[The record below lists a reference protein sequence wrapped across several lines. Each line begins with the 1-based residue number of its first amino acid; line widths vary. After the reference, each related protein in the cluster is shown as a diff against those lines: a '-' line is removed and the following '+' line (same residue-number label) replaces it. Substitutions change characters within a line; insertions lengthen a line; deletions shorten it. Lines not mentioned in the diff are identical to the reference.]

1 MGKHGRT
8 VGGQGCGVII
18 ICFKILACLILV
30 NVFGLLFSLFVM
42 GFIMIVS
49 ICVIIIITTII
60 MVIIWLYTQCNH
72 QNNYQIINHSFKV
85 HLLAEHS
92 TFILLIF
99 VVVPVVVV
107 VVVVVWI
114 INQYFHQ

>member
-1 MGKHGRT
+1 M
-8 VGGQGCGVII
+8 I
-18 ICFKILACLILV
+18 
-30 NVFGLLFSLFVM
+30 
-42 GFIMIVS
+42 IVS
-49 ICVIIIITTII
+49 IFALSLLSLLLL
-60 MVIIWLYTQCNH
+60 WLLFGYTHNQCNY

-92 TFILLIF
+92 TFTLLIF
-99 VVVPVVVV
+99 VVVPVV